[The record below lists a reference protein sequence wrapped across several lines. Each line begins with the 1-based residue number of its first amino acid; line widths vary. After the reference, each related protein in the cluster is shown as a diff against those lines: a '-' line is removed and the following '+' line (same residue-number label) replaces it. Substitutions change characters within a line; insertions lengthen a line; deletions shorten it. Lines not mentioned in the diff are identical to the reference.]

1 MLGHWL
7 VGNLSKQFIFSLLKM
22 KEDLMFD
29 GASRDPK
36 CSRDNRIFI
45 IAKHSAHA
53 FLFTL
58 SSDIS
63 FTLRG
68 CSGITQR

>member
-7 VGNLSKQFIFSLLKM
+7 VGNLNKQFIFSLLKM
-22 KEDLMFD
+22 KEDLIFD

-36 CSRDNRIFI
+36 CNRDNRIFI
-45 IAKHSAHA
+45 IPEHSVQA

-58 SSDIS
+58 SIDIS
-63 FTLRG
+63 FILRG